1 MGLDMKKFFVVI
13 SLLIGSLFY
22 AASTAIATLAD
33 IRSGETK
40 VISKSSKESITVYT
54 TFVNLLTIE
63 YVRIEDNLASTDPNY
78 TNIRKYIAGMIKKS
92 AHNID
97 PQLIESEV
105 MYYGSEKYLNEY
117 KALFIYLFDLHHITS
132 SSPREIMYLID
143 ENGRLTYFEARNM
156 FKDGDKQ
163 VFDRSFLNRF
173 SITKEKFKK
182 EFNRDL

>member
-1 MGLDMKKFFVVI
+1 MKKFFVVI
-13 SLLIGSLFY
+13 SLLIGYLFY
-22 AASTAIATLAD
+22 SASTAISTLAD
-33 IRSGETK
+33 IRPEETK

-63 YVRIEDNLASTDPNY
+63 YIRIEDNLARTDPNY
-78 TNIRKYIAGMIKKS
+78 TNIRKYIAGLIEKS

-105 MYYGSEKYLNEY
+105 ILYGSEQYLNEY
-117 KALFIYLFDLHHITS
+117 KGLFIYLFDLLHITS

-143 ENGRLTYFEARNM
+143 NKGRITYFEARNM
-156 FKDGDKQ
+156 FKEGDIQ
-163 VFDRSFLNRF
+163 IFNRSFLNRF